1 MKDFLD
7 FIIMCT
13 FVYTNTNTNKFTFS
27 RGFIYIF
34 TVYNTLSAYDL
45 YMYINIV
52 FIFVRMDVCINFII
66 TRATAHF
73 LYVYIQHYS

>member
-1 MKDFLD
+1 MEDFLD

-45 YMYINIV
+45 YIHVNIFL
-52 FIFVRMDVCINFII
+52 FIFVRVNVCVNFII
-66 TRATAHF
+66 TRAIAFF
-73 LYVYIQHYS
+73 LYVHYN